1 MAIDLSKFAIG
12 GAMRPDSFTG
22 MNPDFLNALTT
33 LIASAPPEIQQ
44 NIRINSGF
52 RSPER
57 QKQLWEQALQ
67 KYGSPEKARKWVA
80 PPGRSF
86 HNHGTAADLK
96 FLNDAAKA
104 WVHQNAGQFGLAFP
118 LANEPWHIELQG
130 NRGGGQGP
138 AGGAAPAMVGGGG
151 GGPALGFMPTGAQD
165 APEAPCFADQP
176 AGGSVRAGGA
186 SDGAAGLRRRAGSS
200 DASAGRRSASGHN
213 ARDADGA
220 ERPATASG
228 AHARLGRAHGVG
240 KKKGVKTPPS
250 LSLLVVRPSSRS
262 QRVTNTNQSN
272 AWEMGGGLSPPGR
285 RSGEETEND
294 PDRPMEGCLCV
305 A

>member
-12 GAMRPDSFTG
+12 GAMRPDSFAG

-44 NIRINSGF
+44 NVRISSGF

-118 LANEPWHIELQG
+118 LSNEPWHIELQG
-130 NRGGGQGP
+130 NRGGGP
-138 AGGAAPAMVGGGG
+138 APDGGAAPAMAGG

-165 APEAPCFADQP
+165 APEAPASPTNPLAAAFMQVAPQMEQQV
-176 AGGSVRAGGA
+176 SGGA
-186 SDGAAGLRRRAGSS
+186 QEAPTPQRVGDPLQ
-200 DASAGRRSASGHN
+200 
-213 ARDADGA
+213 
-220 ERPATASG
+220 ATALAMQTAQRDRQLPLAFMPDLEG
-228 AHARLGRAHGVG
+228 LMGLG
-240 KKKGVKTPPS
+240 K
-250 LSLLVVRPSSRS
+250 
-262 QRVTNTNQSN
+262 
-272 AWEMGGGLSPPGR
+272 R
-285 RSGEETEND
+285 RG
-294 PDRPMEGCLCV
+294 
-305 A
+305 

>member
-12 GAMRPDSFTG
+12 GAMRPDSFSG

-33 LIASAPPEIQQ
+33 LVASAPPEIQQ
-44 NIRINSGF
+44 NLKIRSGF

-96 FLNDAAKA
+96 YLNDAAKA

-130 NRGGGQGP
+130 NRGGGRRP
-138 AGGAAPAMVGGGG
+138 ATVDGAAPAMGGG
-151 GGPALGFMPTGAQD
+151 GGPALGFVPIDTQDAQEAPASPASPLAAAFMQVAPQMEQQVSGGAQ
-165 APEAPCFADQP
+165 EAP
-176 AGGSVRAGGA
+176 
-186 SDGAAGLRRRAGSS
+186 
-200 DASAGRRSASGHN
+200 
-213 ARDADGA
+213 
-220 ERPATASG
+220 
-228 AHARLGRAHGVG
+228 
-240 KKKGVKTPPS
+240 TP
-250 LSLLVVRPSSRS
+250 
-262 QRVTNTNQSN
+262 QRVGDPLQATMLAMQTAQRDRQLPR
-272 AWEMGGGLSPPGR
+272 ALMPDLDTLMGLGKR
-285 RSGEETEND
+285 RG
-294 PDRPMEGCLCV
+294 
-305 A
+305 

>member
-12 GAMRPDSFTG
+12 GATRPDSFTG

-33 LIASAPPEIQQ
+33 LVASAPPEIQQ

-165 APEAPCFADQP
+165 APASQTSPLAAAFMQVAPQMEQQVPGGEQEAP
-176 AGGSVRAGGA
+176 
-186 SDGAAGLRRRAGSS
+186 
-200 DASAGRRSASGHN
+200 
-213 ARDADGA
+213 
-220 ERPATASG
+220 
-228 AHARLGRAHGVG
+228 
-240 KKKGVKTPPS
+240 TP
-250 LSLLVVRPSSRS
+250 
-262 QRVTNTNQSN
+262 QRVGDPLQATMLAMQTAQRDRQLPRALMPDLEGLMGLAKRRGSLQST
-272 AWEMGGGLSPPGR
+272 P
-285 RSGEETEND
+285 
-294 PDRPMEGCLCV
+294 
-305 A
+305 

>member
-44 NIRINSGF
+44 NIRINSGY

-138 AGGAAPAMVGGGG
+138 AGGAAPAMVGGAAPAVTGGAARAMVGG

-165 APEAPCFADQP
+165 APEAPASPTSPLAAAFMQVAPQMEQQVS
-176 AGGSVRAGGA
+176 GGVQEAPTPQRVG
-186 SDGAAGLRRRAGSS
+186 DPLQ
-200 DASAGRRSASGHN
+200 
-213 ARDADGA
+213 
-220 ERPATASG
+220 ATALAMQTAQRDRQLPWALMPDLDALMG
-228 AHARLGRAHGVG
+228 LG
-240 KKKGVKTPPS
+240 K
-250 LSLLVVRPSSRS
+250 
-262 QRVTNTNQSN
+262 
-272 AWEMGGGLSPPGR
+272 R
-285 RSGEETEND
+285 RG
-294 PDRPMEGCLCV
+294 
-305 A
+305 